1 MEESIQIN
9 QEIGQRIREAR
20 VSRKMS
26 QQELAVKA
34 NISLPHV
41 SDIEHGKK
49 NMKLITFIRIIE
61 ALQVSADAILRAN
74 VPSVNLLYQGEFS
87 QLIEDCSPNEI
98 ETMKK
103 FLLQLKETMH
113 KNTPRE

>member
-1 MEESIQIN
+1 MEESIQVN

-103 FLLQLKETMH
+103 FLLQLKETMR
-113 KNTPRE
+113 KKSSRE